1 MLWHLKA
8 QGAKNFS
15 ANKRTCCIPQQV
27 HEPSVRDPSEDD
39 IIVNKRSR
47 VDPANNNNIQFE
59 YAEPEADPSHQ
70 FTTVQDI
77 IRLEENQ
84 LTCVK
89 GILTLRP
96 DSVQQIPMKDG
107 YLVSMLERCTVS
119 DDTGTC
125 RLTLWGTAI
134 QEVANHKSYS
144 ITDVR
149 VKIFNSTKYLT
160 ATPATTFTIAE
171 ESYEPLSE
179 DFSRLFDAVS
189 KYVPKILLADSY
201 KTWLA
206 CVKCGK
212 QVTEVTTTTAS
223 LIKCAIGSTV
233 QPLLMSSERIRSHTS
248 PTGRQCWTYLV
259 KSVHI
264 NSSDNAGTCFF
275 WCDIAITGR
284 ISIRSTFLT

>member
-1 MLWHLKA
+1 MLKT
-8 QGAKNFS
+8 F
-15 ANKRTCCIPQQV
+15 QQSREPV
-27 HEPSVRDPSEDD
+27 VFHNVTQKPSVRNPSEDD

-47 VDPANNNNIQFE
+47 VDPANNNDIQFE
-59 YAEPEADPSHQ
+59 YAEPEADPSNQ

-77 IRLEENQ
+77 IHLEENQ

-96 DSVQQIPMKDG
+96 DSVKQIPMKDG

-119 DDTGTC
+119 GDTVSC

-160 ATPATTFTIAE
+160 STPATTFTIAE
-171 ESYEPLSE
+171 ESYEPPSEE

-189 KYVPKILLADSY
+189 NYVPKILLPDSY
-201 KTWLA
+201 KTWLT
-206 CVKCGK
+206 CV
-212 QVTEVTTTTAS
+212 
-223 LIKCAIGSTV
+223 
-233 QPLLMSSERIRSHTS
+233 
-248 PTGRQCWTYLV
+248 
-259 KSVHI
+259 
-264 NSSDNAGTCFF
+264 
-275 WCDIAITGR
+275 
-284 ISIRSTFLT
+284 